1 MRTVLSLYIASL
13 KEFVRDRMTIF
24 WTLAFPILFIV
35 LFGIIF
41 SAGSTTYSMA
51 IVNEDTGTL
60 GATLVQTFK
69 DERSGSSN
77 IFKVQTYNTEN
88 DAVNALK
95 AGKQDIV
102 LVVPSDLSD
111 SAFSPTAQAT
121 VQVFYDPS
129 KSASAQIELGLVQ
142 GAISGFAAQHLQSV
156 PKLSA
161 VPQSITTHNLTAI
174 DFLIPGILAMS
185 LMQLGLFGTAPPLV
199 SLRQDG
205 VLRRLGATPLP
216 RWTLMASQVLLRLTI
231 GLTQTAVIIGLGVAA
246 FNMHVEG
253 NWLALLGIV
262 LLGALAFVGM
272 GYLIAAFARTVE
284 AASGITSAVNF
295 PMMFLSGIFFPIASL
310 VGVPV
315 LAIIIKVLPL
325 TYLGDALRQITVQ
338 GAPDF
343 PLTVDIAVLAGWFIV
358 CSLLAI
364 RFFRWE

>member
-1 MRTVLSLYIASL
+1 MSMVFSLYIASL

-41 SAGSTTYSMA
+41 SVGSTTYNIA
-51 IVNEDTGTL
+51 IVNADTGSL
-60 GATLVQTFK
+60 GSTLVQTFK
-69 DERSGSSN
+69 DEKSGKAHLFS
-77 IFKVQTYNTEN
+77 VQTFNTQD
-88 DAVNALK
+88 DALNSLK
-95 AGKQDIV
+95 AGKQDLV
-102 LVVPSDLSD
+102 LVIPSNLSD
-111 SAFSPTAQAT
+111 NAASPIPTT
-121 VQVFYDPS
+121 LSVFYDPT
-129 KSASAQIELGLVQ
+129 KSASAQIGLGLVQ
-142 GAISGFAAQHLQSV
+142 GIITGFAAQHLHSI

-161 VPQSITTHNLTAI
+161 VPQSISTHNLSAI

-185 LMQLGLFGTAPPLV
+185 LMQLGLFGTAPAIV

-216 RWTLMASQVLLRLTI
+216 RWALLVSQVLMRLTI
-231 GLTQTAVIIGLGVAA
+231 GFVQTALIIGLGVAA
-246 FNMHVEG
+246 FNMHVVG
-253 NWLALLGIV
+253 NWFALIGIV

-272 GYLIAAFARTVE
+272 GYLIAAFARTVD

-295 PMMFLSGIFFPIASL
+295 PMMFLSGIFFPVASL
-310 VGVPV
+310 FGIPV
-315 LAIIIKVLPL
+315 LAIIIKIMPL
-325 TYLGDALRQITVQ
+325 TYLGDALRQIIVQ

-358 CSLLAI
+358 CSLIAI

>member
-1 MRTVLSLYIASL
+1 MGTVVSLYIASL
-13 KEFVRDRMTIF
+13 KEFIRDRMTIF
-24 WTLAFPILFIV
+24 WTLAFPIVFIV
-35 LFGIIF
+35 IFGIIF
-41 SAGSTTYSMA
+41 TAGSTTYNLG
-51 IVNEDTGTL
+51 IVNNDS
-60 GATLVQTFK
+60 GAVSPALVQAFK
-69 DERSGSSN
+69 DVKSGSTPLFN
-77 IFKVQTYNTEN
+77 VKTYAKQD

-95 AGKQDIV
+95 AGKQDLV
-102 LVVPSDLSD
+102 LVIPPGLSD
-111 SAFSPTAQAT
+111 AANSPTLYT
-121 VQVFYDPS
+121 VDVFYDPS
-129 KSASAQIELGLVQ
+129 QSTSAQIKLGLVQ
-142 GAISGFAAQHLQSV
+142 GVIAGFAAQHLQSV

-161 VPQSITTHNLTAI
+161 VPQSISTHNLTAI

-216 RWTLMASQVLLRLTI
+216 RWTLLASQVLLRLTI
-231 GLTQTAVIIGLGVAA
+231 GFVQTALIIGLGVAA

-253 NWLALLGIV
+253 NWLALIGIV

-284 AASGITSAVNF
+284 AASGITSAINF
-295 PMMFLSGIFFPIASL
+295 PMMFLSGIFFPIAGL
-310 VGVPV
+310 VGIPV
-315 LAIIIKVLPL
+315 LAVLVKIMPL

-343 PLTVDIAVLAGWFIV
+343 PLTTDIAVLAGWFIV

>member
-1 MRTVLSLYIASL
+1 MTTVLSLYVASL

-41 SAGSTTYSMA
+41 NAGSSTYNIGIA
-51 IVNEDTGTL
+51 NQDTGTL
-60 GATLVQTFK
+60 GSALVQTFK
-69 DERSGSSN
+69 DDRSGGNS
-77 IFKVQTYNTEN
+77 IFKVQTYTTQD

-95 AGKQDIV
+95 AGKQDLV
-102 LVVPSDLSD
+102 LVVPADLNEAAS
-111 SAFSPTAQAT
+111 SPASTT
-121 VQVFYDPS
+121 LDVFYDPT
-129 KSASAQIELGLVQ
+129 KSTSAQIELGLVQ
-142 GAISGFAAQHLQSV
+142 GVISGFAAQNLQSL

-161 VPQSITTHNLTAI
+161 VPQTITTHNLTAI

-205 VLRRLGATPLP
+205 VSRRLGATPLP
-216 RWTLMASQVLLRLTI
+216 RWTLLASQVLLRLTI
-231 GLTQTAVIIGLGVAA
+231 GLTQTALIIGLGVAA

-253 NWLALLGIV
+253 NWLALLGMV
-262 LLGALAFVGM
+262 VLGALAFVGL
-272 GYLIAAFARTVE
+272 GYLIASFARTVE
-284 AASGITSAVNF
+284 AASGITSAINF

-310 VGVPV
+310 VSVPV
-315 LAIIIKVLPL
+315 LAVVIKLLPL

>member
-1 MRTVLSLYIASL
+1 MSTVLSLYVASL

-24 WTLAFPILFIV
+24 WTLAFPVLFIV
-35 LFGIIF
+35 LFGVIF
-41 SAGSTTYSMA
+41 NSGGSTYNIAIYNADSGATGSALVNVFKSDKTFKVTTYSSQ
-51 IVNEDTGTL
+51 D
-60 GATLVQTFK
+60 
-69 DERSGSSN
+69 
-77 IFKVQTYNTEN
+77 

-95 AGKQDIV
+95 AGKQDMALIV
-102 LVVPSDLSD
+102 PADLTATAD
-111 SAFSPTAQAT
+111 SPQPVT
-121 VQVFYDPS
+121 VDVYFDPS
-129 KSASAQIELGLVQ
+129 KSTSAQIEIGLVQ
-142 GAISGFAAQHLQSV
+142 GKIAGFAAEHLHSV

-161 VPQSITTHNLTAI
+161 MPQSIQTHNLSYI

-205 VLRRLGATPLP
+205 VLRRLGATPIP

-231 GLTQTAVIIGLGVAA
+231 GLVQTGIIIGLGVAA
-246 FNMHVEG
+246 FNMHMEG

-262 LLGALAFVGM
+262 VLGALAFVGM
-272 GYLIAAFARTVE
+272 GYLVASFAKTVE

-310 VGVPV
+310 VSVPF
-315 LAIIIKVLPL
+315 LAVIVKIMPL

-343 PLTVDIAVLAGWFIV
+343 PLTLDLAVLAGWFIV
-358 CSLLAI
+358 CALLSV